1 MRKIKLTYLIDD
13 DEIYIFTAK
22 KLINKTD
29 FSEEVKFF
37 YNGKEALEAIKSK
50 LYNEEEV
57 PEVILLD
64 LNMPIMDGW
73 QFLDEFIRI
82 KTKKTIKIYIV
93 SSSVNP
99 VDLERAKTYNMV
111 SNYTVKPISREK
123 LKEITEEVFA

>member
-37 YNGKEALEAIKSK
+37 YNGKEALRAIKSK
-50 LYNEEEV
+50 LYNEEEL
-57 PEVILLD
+57 PDVILLD

-82 KTKKTIKIYIV
+82 KTKKTIKVYIV

-99 VDLERAKTYNMV
+99 TDIERAKTYNMV

-123 LKEITEEVFA
+123 LYSITEEVFT

>member
-50 LYNEEEV
+50 LYNEEEL

-82 KTKKTIKIYIV
+82 KTKKTIKVYIV

-99 VDLERAKTYNMV
+99 VDIERAKTYNMV
-111 SNYTVKPISREK
+111 SNYIVKPISREK
-123 LKEITEEVFA
+123 LYSITEEVFT

>member
-13 DEIYIFTAK
+13 DEIYIFIAK

-29 FSEEVKFF
+29 FSEEVEFF
-37 YNGKEALEAIKSK
+37 YNGKEALRAIKSK
-50 LYNEEEV
+50 LYNEEELQD
-57 PEVILLD
+57 VILLD

-82 KTKKTIKIYIV
+82 KTNKTIKVFIV

>member
-50 LYNEEEV
+50 LYNEEEL

-99 VDLERAKTYNMV
+99 TDIERAKTYNMV
-111 SNYTVKPISREK
+111 SNYIVKPISREK
-123 LKEITEEVFA
+123 LYSITEEVFT

>member
-37 YNGKEALEAIKSK
+37 YNGKEALRAIKSK
-50 LYNEEEV
+50 LYNEEEL
-57 PEVILLD
+57 PDVILLD

-82 KTKKTIKIYIV
+82 KTKKTISVYIV

-111 SNYTVKPISREK
+111 SNYIVKPISREK
-123 LKEITEEVFA
+123 LYSITEEVFS

>member
-50 LYNEEEV
+50 LYNEEEL

-73 QFLDEFIRI
+73 QFLD
-82 KTKKTIKIYIV
+82 
-93 SSSVNP
+93 
-99 VDLERAKTYNMV
+99 
-111 SNYTVKPISREK
+111 
-123 LKEITEEVFA
+123 

>member
-50 LYNEEEV
+50 LYNEEEL

-82 KTKKTIKIYIV
+82 KTKKTIKVYIV

-111 SNYTVKPISREK
+111 SNYIVKPISREK
-123 LKEITEEVFA
+123 LYSITEEVFS

>member
-50 LYNEEEV
+50 LYNEEEL

-82 KTKKTIKIYIV
+82 KTKKTIKVFIV